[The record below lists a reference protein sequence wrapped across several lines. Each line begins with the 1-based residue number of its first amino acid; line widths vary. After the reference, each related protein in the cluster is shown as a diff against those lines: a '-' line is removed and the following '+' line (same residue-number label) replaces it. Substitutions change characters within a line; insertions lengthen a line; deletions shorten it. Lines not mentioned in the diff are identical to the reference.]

1 MTDWLF
7 VCDVCVCPW
16 CLVCCCWD
24 MVVTVTIIDPPGVPD
39 LASIKHFVR
48 ERRLLGEWEALTLWQ
63 TGLCFTPHVPRI
75 HFYCSCKCFL
85 ISTVYFKMKDQPVSN
100 IILTCHIINLAS
112 VFYLIIIEKRRIK
125 GCLPARAHSVQP
137 NARSICG
144 ECLTLLNIN
153 ISQTVMSHWI
163 QDRCFFY
170 WLNQH
175 EQAFA
180 CFAQANINASLSLLF
195 AFICFCASF

>member
-1 MTDWLF
+1 
-7 VCDVCVCPW
+7 
-16 CLVCCCWD
+16 

-39 LASIKHFVR
+39 LASVKHFVR

-100 IILTCHIINLAS
+100 IVLTCHIINLAS

-144 ECLTLLNIN
+144 ECLTWTLTFLKLSCHTEFKTDVFFIGSTSMNRLLPVLLR
-153 ISQTVMSHWI
+153 QTSMH
-163 QDRCFFY
+163 Y
-170 WLNQH
+170 
-175 EQAFA
+175 
-180 CFAQANINASLSLLF
+180 
-195 AFICFCASF
+195 